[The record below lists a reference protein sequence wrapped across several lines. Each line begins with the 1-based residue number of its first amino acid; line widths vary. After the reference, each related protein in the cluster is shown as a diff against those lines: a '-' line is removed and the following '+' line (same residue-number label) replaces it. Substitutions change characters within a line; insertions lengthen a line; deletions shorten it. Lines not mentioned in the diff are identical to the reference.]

1 MFEAVFPNVLEKKKG
16 GGRGK
21 KAFIVPLVWSIAITV
36 ENRKSKMLK
45 MLLARNRVIDLF
57 TEWEGRVLGCAVTVV
72 NTRADLL
79 EVRAEDRSS

>member
-1 MFEAVFPNVLEKKKG
+1 
-16 GGRGK
+16 
-21 KAFIVPLVWSIAITV
+21 
-36 ENRKSKMLK
+36 MLK
-45 MLLARNRVIDLF
+45 MLLARNRVINLF